1 MSMDLEI
8 LVPDGFVVQA
18 KVVALQAADAS
29 GRFGLWPNH
38 ERFLTV
44 LVPCVLTYREEGN
57 RESFAAV
64 DGGVLLSEQNRVS
77 VVTRDAVIAPRLE
90 EVADAAAAMLRTRR
104 EQERAARVEFA
115 ELEARLLT
123 ELRRSES
130 RT

>member
-8 LVPDGFVVQA
+8 LVPAGP
-18 KVVALQAADAS
+18 VARVRIEALEAADAS

-44 LVPCVLTYREEGN
+44 LVPCVLTYREEGG
-57 RESFAAV
+57 RPAFAAV
-64 DGGVLLSEQNRVS
+64 DGGVLLSEQNRIA

-104 EQERAARVEFA
+104 EQERSARAAFA
-115 ELEARLLT
+115 ELEATLLR
-123 ELRRSES
+123 ELHKAEPRP
-130 RT
+130 